1 MERRF
6 VDQNDSFESYKVAD
20 QKDEVTE
27 QKGEVL
33 VGSFLYLVED
43 TCFI

>member
-6 VDQNDSFESYKVAD
+6 IDQNDSFESYKVAD

-33 VGSFLYLVED
+33 VENVLYLVED
-43 TCFI
+43 NCFI